1 MNKKLDIIEI
11 INFIL
16 KNYHKSIGF
25 NNLLDQAFI
34 ELKIPQKI
42 KQTILSDEIFVNGYD
57 SLFDEINLI
66 IDKQMERGKP
76 KDFEK
81 YRINEKIK
89 FLVFYRIKVIEK
101 IFGRKKLFKIAF
113 SEKSLLRLKKM
124 LFNISDE
131 IWFLS
136 GDKSTDFNYYS
147 KRIILMNIYLSSFL
161 YSLSDKSD
169 NFEKTKAFIEKQINQ
184 VLVFGRIKSRIKSI
198 FYPKSI

>member
-1 MNKKLDIIEI
+1 MNKLDIIKI

-16 KNYHKSIGF
+16 NNYHKSIGF

-101 IFGRKKLFKIAF
+101 IFWKKKI
-113 SEKSLLRLKKM
+113 
-124 LFNISDE
+124 I
-131 IWFLS
+131 
-136 GDKSTDFNYYS
+136 
-147 KRIILMNIYLSSFL
+147 
-161 YSLSDKSD
+161 
-169 NFEKTKAFIEKQINQ
+169 
-184 VLVFGRIKSRIKSI
+184 
-198 FYPKSI
+198 